1 MGSEMCIRDSLHY
14 TTGAYAHNNKSAWVE
29 RTNESKQRVI
39 RTFIVNDLEKQLF
52 PIDFYK
58 ESASITDLEIAV
70 VVNGVKKVV
79 TTDYT
84 IVDGTTN
91 KYVSFVKE
99 LAVND
104 QVKILGYSAQ
114 PKVDGKGIYE
124 IAENLSINSLN
135 SSLSEFTYGQISG
148 HVKDVVEKNP
158 DISGVFPGSSNL
170 RDVPDSKLK
179 GGTILQH
186 TGSLVP
192 AVFSLIDQNANFVT
206 ALEYANAEYQKF
218 YDSFLTHAM
227 TSAYEGVVAD
237 RVDEIITA
245 IGQGKTNTFPFY
257 YEDMVGW
264 GENYS
269 LRKYTVMDS
278 SETEYAID
286 SLQDMTTPS
295 NRAVYVYLNDVQLV
309 LGTDYTISTTDDSI
323 NVLATIVADDIIKIR
338 DYGDTTGSF
347 VPPTPTKLGIYPKFK
362 PETITDNTYLTSAVS
377 YTHLTLPT
385 ILLV

>member
-1 MGSEMCIRDSLHY
+1 M
-14 TTGAYAHNNKSAWVE
+14 
-29 RTNESKQRVI
+29 
-39 RTFIVNDLEKQLF
+39 
-52 PIDFYK
+52 YK
-58 ESASITDLEIAV
+58 RQ

-84 IVDGTTN
+84 VVDGTTN

-192 AVFSLIDQNANFVT
+192 
-206 ALEYANAEYQKF
+206 
-218 YDSFLTHAM
+218 
-227 TSAYEGVVAD
+227 
-237 RVDEIITA
+237 
-245 IGQGKTNTFPFY
+245 
-257 YEDMVGW
+257 
-264 GENYS
+264 
-269 LRKYTVMDS
+269 
-278 SETEYAID
+278 
-286 SLQDMTTPS
+286 
-295 NRAVYVYLNDVQLV
+295 
-309 LGTDYTISTTDDSI
+309 
-323 NVLATIVADDIIKIR
+323 
-338 DYGDTTGSF
+338 
-347 VPPTPTKLGIYPKFK
+347 
-362 PETITDNTYLTSAVS
+362 VS

-385 ILLV
+385 KA